1 MMLERTRSLIL
12 RVELSK
18 STGDPEKDSWIEE
31 SKACGVTWYVE
42 VMMGDDFDKFLER
55 IVKGPF

>member
-18 STGDPEKDSWIEE
+18 STGDPEKDSWIDEY
-31 SKACGVTWYVE
+31 KAAGVNWYVE
-42 VMMGDDFDKFLER
+42 VMMGDDFDKFLEKFA
-55 IVKGPF
+55 KGPP

>member
-18 STGDPEKDSWIEE
+18 STGDPEIDTWVEE

>member
-18 STGDPEKDSWIEE
+18 STGDPEKDSWIDE
-31 SKACGVTWYVE
+31 SEASGVNWYVE
-42 VMMGDDFDKFLER
+42 VMMGDDYDKFFER